1 MGTQKKIAKQIID
14 KKADYILQVKGNQET
29 LENEIAEYFEKEVFS
44 YAIFSDP
51 EMTAEKY
58 GKYKRGHWRIENALH
73 WCLDITFNEDQSRMR
88 KGHAAE
94 NRNVLRHM

>member
-29 LENEIAEYFEKEVFS
+29 LENEIAEYFEKVVFP

-58 GKYKRGHWRIENALH
+58 GKYKRSHLKKFG
-73 WCLDITFNEDQSRMR
+73 
-88 KGHAAE
+88 
-94 NRNVLRHM
+94 